1 MIWFNSALNPILYSF
16 LGHGFKL
23 KLYEA
28 VNKMKRILPSTR
40 AFIKEAARRGT
51 DLVRRKTLSHRSK
64 TPNRREA
71 ATGAS
76 SSCGGMSRSPAMN
89 VDSINDDSF
98 IQNSN
103 LLGLAA
109 NSTDEK
115 SVSVQSITS
124 A

>member
-51 DLVRRKTLSHRSK
+51 DLVRRKTLNHHTA
-64 TPNRREA
+64 TPNRRTTT
-71 ATGAS
+71 TGASS

-103 LLGLAA
+103 LLGLGA
-109 NSTDEK
+109 NSTDGK
-115 SVSVQSITS
+115 SVQSITS
-124 A
+124 T